1 MDLLLTHLKRCET
14 VIHFLKE
21 AGLII
26 AYRW

>member
-14 VIHFLKE
+14 VIHLLEE

-26 AYRW
+26 ARRW